1 MGSPFSVNWLVNRLC
16 RQHLHRSVVDFAR
29 GRLLDVGC
37 GRKPYLDLQQK
48 QASSCL
54 GIEYDRSRYRD
65 TPPDLWGSS
74 IELPF
79 CDECFETVF
88 CAQVLEHVSE
98 PAAMFREIG
107 RVLRPNGHLIL
118 SAPHI
123 WGIHEE
129 PNDYFRFTNFGLTH
143 LAGKAGL
150 NTVKVEAMAGY
161 WVTAGTRFCYYLQ
174 QFEKIGMKPVL
185 LPLYAMVQLLAWAFD
200 RIHRVESDCWNFLLV
215 ARKPDIEDERFEV

>member
-1 MGSPFSVNWLVNRLC
+1 MGSPFSVNWLVHRLC
-16 RQHLHRSVVDFAR
+16 RKYLHRSLTDFAR

-37 GRKPYLDLQQK
+37 GRKPYLDLQQ
-48 QASSCL
+48 QNASCL
-54 GIEYDRSRYRD
+54 GIEHDRSRYRD
-65 TPPDLWGSS
+65 TPPDVWGSS

-79 CDECFETVF
+79 RDQSFETVF
-88 CAQVLEHVSE
+88 CAQVLEHVAE
-98 PAAMFREIG
+98 PAEMMREIA
-107 RVLRPNGHLIL
+107 RVLRPDGFLIL

-129 PNDYFRFTNFGLTH
+129 PNDYFRFTNFGLSH
-143 LAGKAGL
+143 LARKAGFDA
-150 NTVKVEAMAGY
+150 VKIEAMAGY

-185 LPLYAMVQLLAWAFD
+185 LPFYALVQLLAWAFD

-215 ARKPDIEDERFEV
+215 ARKPDPEGREV

>member
-1 MGSPFSVNWLVNRLC
+1 MSSPFSVNWLVHRLC
-16 RQHLHRSVVDFAR
+16 RQHLHRALVDCAH

-37 GRKPYLDLQQK
+37 GHKPYLDLQQER
-48 QASSCL
+48 ADSCF
-54 GIEYDRSRYRD
+54 GVEYDRCRYRD
-65 TPPDLWGSS
+65 TPPEVWAS

-79 CDECFETVF
+79 CDESFETVF

-98 PAAMFREIG
+98 PAQLLREIG

-129 PNDYFRFTNFGLTH
+129 PHDYFRFTNFGLQH
-143 LAGKAGL
+143 LAEKAGL
-150 NTVKVEAMAGY
+150 TAVKLEAMAGY
-161 WVTAGTRFCYYLQ
+161 WVTAGTRLCYYLQ

-185 LPLYAMVQLLAWAFD
+185 LPVYALVQVLASVFD

-215 ARKPDIEDERFEV
+215 ARKPDAEDESI